1 MTGGAL
7 EQRYGPT
14 SGSFVGFLGLGLCA
28 LVIALV
34 VAGGPTTGSVR
45 VAIAAAGAAVLI
57 WAYLLRPRIIIEAG
71 GATLV
76 LRNPLSTWRI
86 PLDSVRVVGVKTVT
100 TVKTDDA
107 RYDAVAVGYPLRK
120 IVREGRPGGPGLSMS
135 GMMMPSLQGTSL
147 DPASDGEPSRLG
159 RHDEQTVMT
168 EAILTAADQAR
179 VLRLTAPPAERTYA
193 VVEIALVGIAVLG
206 FLITYLV

>member
-1 MTGGAL
+1 MTTGQL

-14 SGSFVGFLGLGLCA
+14 SGSFTGFLGLALCA
-28 LVIALV
+28 LVVGLV
-34 VAGGPTTGSVR
+34 LAGDPSPGSVR

-57 WAYLLRPRIIIEAG
+57 WAYLLRPRIILEAG

-76 LRNPLSTWRI
+76 LRNPLSTWRL

-120 IVREGRPGGPGLSMS
+120 LVRDSVPGAPGPSLS
-135 GMMMPSLQGTSL
+135 GMMLPSLRGTTL
-147 DPASDGEPSRLG
+147 DPTDDEPSRLA
-159 RHDEQTVMT
+159 RQDEQTVMT

-179 VLRLTAPPAERTYA
+179 VLRLAAPPATRTYA
-193 VVEIALVGIAVLG
+193 VLEIALAVLAVVA
-206 FLITYLV
+206 FAATYLF